1 MSCSYCDQVCE
12 SDACIE
18 CRNAVRSIH
27 DGISGLFDLV
37 RGPSNQQKVRVTYI
51 VQTSRSG
58 GAPFSVVQI
67 AKELEISPVV
77 QGMMMEMMEMGE
89 DNNDDPMG
97 MDDDN
102 FREASRKGLAL
113 NPAFQKFYDWE
124 ISDLEI
130 LPGEAIAP
138 VTKKY
143 IAVDAVL
150 L

>member
-12 SDACIE
+12 SDMCRE

-27 DGISGLFDLV
+27 DGISGWHFAV
-37 RGPSNQQKVRVTYI
+37 RDSSNQKKVRVTYI
-51 VQTSRSG
+51 VQISRIG
-58 GAPFSVVQI
+58 EAPFSVTQFT
-67 AKELEISPVV
+67 KDLEIFPVV
-77 QGMMMEMMEMGE
+77 LRMMELDD

-97 MDDDN
+97 MDEDN
-102 FREASRKGLAL
+102 FREAPRKGLAL

-124 ISDLEI
+124 TLGFEF
-130 LPGEAIAP
+130 LPGEVFAN
-138 VTKKY
+138 VTKKF